1 MWSLRFQA
9 ESFQGPVPTGLS
21 FSASTP
27 FLMVHARGTSGSRPR
42 KSHSVGAGS
51 LVCTRTVRSST
62 FSHRVTN
69 G

>member
-1 MWSLRFQA
+1 MWSLRFHST
-9 ESFQGPVPTGLS
+9 SFQGPVPTGFS

-27 FLMVHARGTSGSRPR
+27 FLMVHARGTSGSLPM
-42 KSHSVGAGS
+42 KSHRLEAGS
-51 LVCTRTVRSST
+51 LVWTRTVKSST